1 MFQNQFQGHGSSTG
15 AISPN
20 QPGNGSGQRV
30 THQGYS
36 YKSIMENALIP
47 SLEKHI
53 QELEE
58 KTNKQKKE
66 ITNLKNLID
75 LLQTALEKKS
85 KE

>member
-1 MFQNQFQGHGSSTG
+1 MLGLADTKTVQH
-15 AISPN
+15 
-20 QPGNGSGQRV
+20 
-30 THQGYS
+30 
-36 YKSIMENALIP
+36 KSIMENALIP

-85 KE
+85 KEWIEF

>member
-1 MFQNQFQGHGSSTG
+1 MLGLADTKTVQH
-15 AISPN
+15 
-20 QPGNGSGQRV
+20 
-30 THQGYS
+30 
-36 YKSIMENALIP
+36 KSIMENPLIP